1 MRHFSLYVFLLA
13 LGGVMLSSVQSAPVE
28 DLQQLIEGLAV
39 QQTYAELDM
48 QAMRIAKRLDQLTT
62 SALEGNKM
70 LYWAKKDLRAVLAN
84 ESRLE
89 LAEDVHLFRI
99 PNSDRILVVY
109 NLPLTGSS
117 RKVVL
122 RVWHPGT
129 QTENKGFLKPVQ
141 DVQGKFDV
149 IPRCPIRDI
158 YWLMRQD
165 GLYVLLFGESG
176 HGRGRRAISMWNL
189 DKEECVW
196 VKKFDY
202 GEECKVLV
210 GNDRVTLEL
219 ELEEF
224 GCEVRKRTEIY
235 GWKNDKFL
243 QLQNIP
249 AEDREGTGEKG

>member
-1 MRHFSLYVFLLA
+1 MQRFSPRIFLFVLSS
-13 LGGVMLSSVQSAPVE
+13 VMLSSAQFAPAQ
-28 DLQQLIEGLAV
+28 DLQQLIKDLAV
-39 QQTYAELDM
+39 QKTHAELDR
-48 QAMRIAKRLDQLTT
+48 QAMRIAERLDQLTT
-62 SALEGNKM
+62 SALEGNKT

-129 QTENKGFLKPVQ
+129 QTGNKGFLKPVQ
-141 DVQGKFDV
+141 DAQGKFNA
-149 IPRCPIRDI
+149 IPCYPICDI
-158 YWLMRQD
+158 YCLMRQD

-196 VKKFDY
+196 VKEFAY
-202 GEECKVLV
+202 GEKCKVIIRKDQVVLK
-210 GNDRVTLEL
+210 L

-224 GCEVRKRTEIY
+224 GREVRKRTEFY
-235 GWKNDKFL
+235 GWENDKFQ
-243 QLQNIP
+243 QLQ
-249 AEDREGTGEKG
+249 KQKQ